1 MYNTSIYIYIYIYI
15 YIIFKARTDKVKL
28 LASPNPMSAGETRLQ
43 SSGSTYT
50 NEIPRPI
57 LTR

>member
-1 MYNTSIYIYIYIYI
+1 MSNNVQYIYIYH
-15 YIIFKARTDKVKL
+15 FKARTDKVKL